1 MDHHRVQRMAR
12 NGGVTVD
19 GLAFCGHPA
28 LPGSK
33 LKHAARSA
41 RRGGNPFKW
50 TTLALAVPSLL
61 GCEGPQSALSPAG
74 PMARDVANVWWAMF
88 GFSVVVLVVVSALWI
103 YAMLRQPRTHSAEE
117 AKRINRRW
125 IIGGGLVLPTVSIVA
140 LLAFGIPT
148 GRSMLPLPVE
158 GEQPLRVQ
166 VIGHQWW
173 WEVRYPES
181 GVVTANQFILPID
194 RPVDVEVTSADVIH
208 SFWVPRLGGKLD
220 MVPGRTNTLRL
231 QVSQTGVFR
240 GQCSEFCG
248 SQHAHM
254 ILHVEALEAD
264 AFATWI
270 EARTGREHQPPGGAA
285 GQVFD
290 ERCGQCH
297 RVAGVSD
304 GNRAPDLSDLA
315 TRPTLGAGV
324 IANDAEGLRR
334 WLSDHQSIKHG
345 IAMPRHDDIPEEALG
360 QLADWLETLAP

>member
-1 MDHHRVQRMAR
+1 
-12 NGGVTVD
+12 
-19 GLAFCGHPA
+19 
-28 LPGSK
+28 
-33 LKHAARSA
+33 
-41 RRGGNPFKW
+41 
-50 TTLALAVPSLL
+50 
-61 GCEGPQSALSPAG
+61 
-74 PMARDVANVWWAMF
+74 MARDVANVWWAMF

-231 QVSQTGVFR
+231 QASQTGVFR

-254 ILHVEALEAD
+254 ILHVEARSRCVRHGSRPAPGVSTSRR
-264 AFATWI
+264 AAPP
-270 EARTGREHQPPGGAA
+270 ARCSTSAA
-285 GQVFD
+285 GS
-290 ERCGQCH
+290 
-297 RVAGVSD
+297 ATASPVSVTAI
-304 GNRAPDLSDLA
+304 AP
-315 TRPTLGAGV
+315 R
-324 IANDAEGLRR
+324 I
-334 WLSDHQSIKHG
+334 
-345 IAMPRHDDIPEEALG
+345 
-360 QLADWLETLAP
+360 

>member
-1 MDHHRVQRMAR
+1 VKRVAR
-12 NGGVTVD
+12 W
-19 GLAFCGHPA
+19 
-28 LPGSK
+28 S
-33 LKHAARSA
+33 

-50 TTLALAVPSLL
+50 TTLALAVPLL
-61 GCEGPQSALSPAG
+61 AACDGPQSALSPAG

-88 GFSVVVLVVVSALWI
+88 GFSVVVLLVVSALWI
-103 YAMLRQPRTHSAEE
+103 YAMLRRPRTHTAEE

-125 IIGGGLVLPTVSIVA
+125 IIGGGLILPTVTIIA

-148 GRSMLPLPVE
+148 GRGMLPLPVE
-158 GEQPLRVQ
+158 GEQPLRIQ

-181 GVVTANQFILPID
+181 GVVTANQFILPVD

-220 MVPGRTNTLRL
+220 MVPGRTNTLRV
-231 QVSQTGVFR
+231 QAAQSGIFR

-264 AFATWI
+264 AFASWI
-270 EARTGREHQPPGGAA
+270 ETRRELQHQPPSGDA
-285 GQVFD
+285 GRVFA

-297 RVAGVSD
+297 RVTGVSE

-315 TRPTLGAGV
+315 ARPTLGAGV
-324 IANDAEGLRR
+324 IANDADGLRR
-334 WLSDHQSIKHG
+334 WLSDHQSLKHG
-345 IAMPRHDDIPEEALG
+345 NAMPRHDDIPEETLG